1 MKIVSWNV
9 NGIRAVVKKD
19 FYGFLDDCDPD
30 VLCFQETKAEPEQ
43 VQQALESMLGYELY
57 AHSAQRKGYS
67 GTAIAHPA
75 FRRWRYAMA
84 SALPSTTPKGG

>member
-57 AHSAQRKGYS
+57 AHSAQRKD
-67 GTAIAHPA
+67 IPVRLLPPA

>member
-30 VLCFQETKAEPEQ
+30 VLCFQETKADPEQ

-57 AHSAQRKGYS
+57 AHSAQRKG
-67 GTAIAHPA
+67 
-75 FRRWRYAMA
+75 
-84 SALPSTTPKGG
+84 